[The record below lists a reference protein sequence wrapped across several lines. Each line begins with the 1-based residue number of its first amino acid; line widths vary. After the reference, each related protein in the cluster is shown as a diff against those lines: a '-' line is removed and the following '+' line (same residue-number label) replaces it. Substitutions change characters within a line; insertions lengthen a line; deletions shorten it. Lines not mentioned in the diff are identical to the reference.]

1 MRALAALLLLLLDAC
16 AGAPAAGAANG
27 QNLAWQH
34 RYPGLTCAPFAR
46 SVVGVDLHGD
56 AGDWWGEAAGRYRRA
71 HLPEV
76 GSVLVFRR
84 AGRIPAGHV
93 AVVSQV
99 LDRRRILVIQANWT
113 HAMLEEDQ
121 LIVDVSPHN
130 DWTEVRVWYPPTH
143 QLGAHVYGAYGFIVP
158 PRPLTHAAL
167 MARAVPAA
175 QAVGGS

>member
-1 MRALAALLLLLLDAC
+1 MRGPVALLLLLFLAAC
-16 AGAPAAGAANG
+16 AGSSAPATGP
-27 QNLAWQH
+27 NLAWQH

-46 SVVGVDLHGD
+46 SIVGVELHGD
-56 AGDWWGEAAGRYRRA
+56 AGDWWGEAAGRYARA
-71 HLPEV
+71 QVPEV

-121 LIVDVSPHN
+121 LIVDVSPRN
-130 DWTEVRVWYPPTH
+130 DWTLVRVWYPPAR
-143 QLGAHVYGAYGFIVP
+143 QLGAHVYGTYGFIVP

-175 QAVGGS
+175 EAAGGS